1 MDIRKSLD
9 NASLGHV
16 EYMDWVRNNARLI
29 LEELDR
35 MDQIVNGYKEK
46 VEALE
51 ERIDDLEWGGHLRGM
66 GL

>member
-1 MDIRKSLD
+1 MDIREALD

-51 ERIDDLEWGGHLRGM
+51 ERINDLEGELYV
-66 GL
+66 

>member
-1 MDIRKSLD
+1 MDIRKALD

-51 ERIDDLEWGGHLRGM
+51 ERIDDLEWEGHLRGM
-66 GL
+66 EL

>member
-1 MDIRKSLD
+1 MDIREALD

-16 EYMDWVRNNARLI
+16 EYMDWVRNNTRLI

-35 MDQIVNGYKEK
+35 VDQIVNGYKEK

-51 ERIDDLEWGGHLRGM
+51 ERIEDLEGELYV
-66 GL
+66 

>member
-1 MDIRKSLD
+1 MDIRKALD

-16 EYMDWVRNNARLI
+16 EYMDWVRNNTRLI

-35 MDQIVNGYKEK
+35 VDQIVNGYKEK

-51 ERIDDLEWGGHLRGM
+51 ERINDLEGGNE
-66 GL
+66 

>member
-1 MDIRKSLD
+1 MDIRKALD

-16 EYMDWVRNNARLI
+16 EYMDWVRNNTRLI

-35 MDQIVNGYKEK
+35 VDQIVNGYKEK

-51 ERIDDLEWGGHLRGM
+51 ERIEDLEGELYV
-66 GL
+66 

>member
-1 MDIRKSLD
+1 MDIREALD

-29 LEELDR
+29 LEEPGR

-51 ERIDDLEWGGHLRGM
+51 ERINDLEGGNE
-66 GL
+66 

>member
-1 MDIRKSLD
+1 MDIREALD

-51 ERIDDLEWGGHLRGM
+51 ERINDLEGGNE
-66 GL
+66 

>member
-1 MDIRKSLD
+1 MDIRKALD

-51 ERIDDLEWGGHLRGM
+51 ERIDDLEWEGEWDYE
-66 GL
+66 